1 MMKSDKPA
9 TPPMLP
15 MKLFRWF
22 CKPDYHLD
30 IEGDLV
36 ELFEIRQEEKGLRY
50 ARWVFYLDVLLLFR
64 PSIIRPIHLFKGL
77 KSPTMFKHH
86 FKLGWRLLLKN
97 RAYSLVNIGGLAL
110 GMAAAMLMALW
121 IKDEIN
127 YDRFHAD
134 ADQIYTVKR
143 HVFSDGEI
151 HTSDG
156 VTFNIANTLK
166 TTYPAVEEVAITSN
180 TTRLVLTPAGDS
192 FRELGIYATPSFF
205 DIFSWKW
212 SQGDTSAILSSPNSI
227 VISSSLAQK
236 YFGKTAAE
244 NDQVIGQL
252 IEHNSAGLP
261 PFMVTGIFEDI
272 PTQSSLQF
280 DFVLPMEVYEERNDW
295 LYNWNN
301 SGIRIFTQLRDGT
314 DVAALNKKIKD
325 VQNDHIEQFRSD
337 IFLQA
342 YADQHLYSSFKNGK
356 QAGGR
361 ILYVRIFGVVALFLI
376 LIACINFMNLST
388 ARSLQ
393 RVKEIGV
400 RKAIGAERRLL
411 VGQFMSES
419 FILLFIAFIFALA
432 LVFSALPIFN
442 DLTDKNISLASFGIN
457 TLLLFGGIGLLTT
470 LLASSYP
477 ALYLSSFNAVQIIRG
492 TFKQSIGSARLRKGL
507 VIFQFSMSVLLIVGA
522 LTVHQQINYIQS
534 KNLGLDREN
543 VLYLR
548 LEGAIGEQYNA
559 LKEEL
564 LDAPGVAAVS
574 TTNSSPLRIRSN
586 THSVR
591 WQGKDPEGQ
600 ISMHILSVNF
610 DFIDLMKMEI
620 AEGRD
625 FDVSYGTD
633 SVNYIIN
640 ETALKTMGF
649 EEPLG
654 QQLSFWGNT
663 GSIVGVVK
671 DFHMSTLYSEIEPT
685 IIQLRPRNTS
695 WLYLRTEAGRTAEAI
710 SSLETIYERFNPAYP
725 FEYRFLDE
733 SFRATYRSEHTIGT
747 LSYYFTGFAL
757 FIACLGLIG
766 LAVYTGQR
774 RLKEISV
781 RKVMGASLGHL
792 VFLLSKDFILMILL
806 AFLLASP
813 LAYFLME
820 EWLGHFAYSIH
831 VSFGVFLL
839 AGIATLLIAL
849 LTVGFYVF
857 KVAVSN
863 PVQALKSE

>member
-1 MMKSDKPA
+1 MKKANPA
-9 TPPMLP
+9 SPPTLP

-22 CKPDYHLD
+22 CKPAYHLD

-50 ARWVFYLDVLLLFR
+50 ARWVFYVDVLLLFR
-64 PSIIRPIHLFKGL
+64 PSIIRPITLFKGL

-97 RAYSLVNIGGLAL
+97 KGYSLINISGLAL
-110 GMAAAMLMALW
+110 GMAVAMLMALW

-127 YDRFHAD
+127 YDTFHSGS
-134 ADQIYTVKR
+134 DQIYAVKR

-151 HTSDG
+151 HTSDR
-156 VTFNIANTLK
+156 VTFNIASTLK
-166 TTYPAVEEVAITSN
+166 TTYPSVEEVAIT
-180 TTRLVLTPAGDS
+180 TYPIPLVITQSEVS
-192 FRELGIYATPSFF
+192 FREFGIYATPSFF

-212 SQGDTSAILSSPNSI
+212 LQGDTTTILASPNSI
-227 VISSSLAQK
+227 LISASLAEK
-236 YFGKTAAE
+236 YFGRDGVEKGQAL
-244 NDQVIGQL
+244 GQL
-252 IEHNSAGLP
+252 IEHNTEGLP
-261 PFMVTGIFEDI
+261 PFMVAGIFEDI
-272 PTQSSLQF
+272 PSQSSLQF
-280 DFVLPMEVYEERNDW
+280 DFVLPMEVYEKRNDW
-295 LYNWNN
+295 LSDWNN
-301 SGIRIFTQLRDGT
+301 SGIRIFTQLQEGADIT
-314 DVAALNKKIKD
+314 VLNEKIKD
-325 VQNDHIEQFRSD
+325 VQNEHIEQFRSD
-337 IFLQA
+337 LFLQA

-361 ILYVRIFGVVALFLI
+361 ILYVRIFGIVALFLI

-388 ARSLQ
+388 ARALQ

-411 VGQFMSES
+411 VSQFMSES
-419 FILLFIAFIFALA
+419 FLLIFIAFVFALT
-432 LVFSALPIFN
+432 LVLSAMPIFN
-442 DLTDKNISLASFGIN
+442 DLTDKNISLADFGTN
-457 TLLLFGGIGLLTT
+457 TLLLFAGIGLLTT

-492 TFKQSIGSARLRKGL
+492 TFKQSIGSARLRQGL
-507 VIFQFSMSVLLIVGA
+507 VVFQFSMSILLIVGA

-548 LEGAIGEQYNA
+548 LEGPIGEQYNT
-559 LKEEL
+559 LKEDL
-564 LDAPGVAAVS
+564 LAAPGVAAVS
-574 TTNSSPLRIRSN
+574 ATSSSPLEVGSN

-600 ISMHILSVNF
+600 VSMHILSVNF

-620 AEGRD
+620 VDGRD

-649 EEPLG
+649 EDPLG

-663 GSIVGVVK
+663 GNIVGVVK

-685 IIQLRPRNTS
+685 IIQLRPRNTY
-695 WLYLRTEAGRTAEAI
+695 WLYLLTEAGRTAEAI
-710 SSLETIYERFNPAYP
+710 SSLETAYERFNTDYP
-725 FEYRFLDE
+725 FEYQFLDE
-733 SFRATYRSEHTIGT
+733 SFRETYRSEHTIGT
-747 LSYYFTGFAL
+747 LSYYFTGFAM

-774 RLKEISV
+774 RMKEISV

-792 VFLLSKDFILMILL
+792 VFLLSKDFMIMIFL

-820 EWLGHFAYSIH
+820 DWLSHFAYRIP
-831 VSFGVFLL
+831 VGLGVFIW

-849 LTVGFYVF
+849 LTVGFYIF
-857 KVAVSN
+857 KIAISN